1 MAEREMKLEV
11 GLRKAIDWIL
21 ETRGRDSRAGLA
33 SLIDEA
39 CRKFDLSPLQA
50 DFLYR
55 HLTKPPHP

>member
-1 MAEREMKLEV
+1 MTERDVKLEV

-21 ETRGRDSRAGLA
+21 EMRGRDSRTGLA
-33 SLIDEA
+33 PLIDEA

-55 HLTKPPHP
+55 HLTKSPPT

>member
-1 MAEREMKLEV
+1 MAEREMELEV

-21 ETRGRDSRAGLA
+21 ERRRLDSRAGLA

-39 CRKFDLSPLQA
+39 CRRFDLSPLQA

-55 HLTKPPHP
+55 HLTRARQP